1 LLDEFRMDVGLIRTS
16 FINSQLDRALLDSSG
31 SLAVKVVREFSRY
44 ILWFAHS
51 LPHPEREVIMTKLA
65 QLEFQI
71 SERQKSKLG

>member
-1 LLDEFRMDVGLIRTS
+1 M
-16 FINSQLDRALLDSSG
+16 
-31 SLAVKVVREFSRY
+31 AVSVVREFSRY

-71 SERQKSKLG
+71 SERQKSN